1 MKKKGI
7 ILVLAAA
14 LLLTGCARSDAS
26 AYYRAGCK
34 ALTAGHYKT
43 AEKQFRSA
51 IKTKYYLAEAYR
63 GLGISQMR
71 RGEYAEACISF
82 ERSILNIEK
91 QDGDFYRDVNLYLA
105 YCRSYNGQSD
115 KAMEIYNSLLKRN
128 ADDADVLFLRGRAE
142 LSENK
147 DKEAKKDFTAATEQ
161 KPEYDLYINIF
172 QCYDRLGKN
181 GDGSEFLE
189 KALKLANQNDDDNY
203 NKGLVNFYLEN
214 YEDAR
219 DNLIAALKANPK
231 HTRASLLLG
240 QVYLKMKD
248 TADARAVYTSA
259 LKNKDAEAGA
269 YNGLTLCDIA
279 DQDYDSALKN
289 VEAGIKL
296 NDASANQ
303 GLLYNEIVVYENKK
317 DWATAKAKAAEY
329 VAKYPTDEAGARENE
344 FLKSR

>member
-1 MKKKGI
+1 MKKKGF
-7 ILVLAAA
+7 LVLLAAA

-26 AYYRAGCK
+26 TFYQKGCRA
-34 ALTAGHYKT
+34 LEAGHYKT
-43 AEKQFRSA
+43 AEKQFRNT

-63 GLGISQMR
+63 GLGLAQMR
-71 RGEYAEACISF
+71 SADYAEACISF

-105 YCRSYNGQSD
+105 YCRSYNGQED
-115 KAMEIYNSLLKRN
+115 KAMEIYDNLLKRN

-142 LSENK
+142 LSANK
-147 DKEAKKDFTAATEQ
+147 DKEAKRDFTAATKQ

-189 KALKLANQNDDDNY
+189 KALKLTDQNEDDNY
-203 NKGLVNFYLEN
+203 NKGLVNYYLEN
-214 YEDAR
+214 YESAR
-219 DNLIAALKANPK
+219 DNLIAALKANPNN
-231 HTRASLLLG
+231 TRASLLLG

-259 LKNKDAEAGA
+259 LTNKDAEAGA
-269 YNGLTLCDIA
+269 YNGLTLCDLA
-279 DQDYDSALKN
+279 DKDYDSALQH

-317 DWATAKAKAAEY
+317 DWATAKMKAAEY